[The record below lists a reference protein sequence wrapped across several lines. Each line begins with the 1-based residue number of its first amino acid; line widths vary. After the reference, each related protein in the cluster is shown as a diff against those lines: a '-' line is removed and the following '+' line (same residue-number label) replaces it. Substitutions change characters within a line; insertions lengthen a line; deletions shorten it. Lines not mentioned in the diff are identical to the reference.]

1 MKKSLI
7 IASLLCFSVALF
19 AQEQEESVK
28 GVHPYKEGENGEVS
42 KVFSHWSLIPQVGF
56 NIFDGDFN
64 SEMKHAI
71 SYPNAGIALE
81 YSFTPAWNLGI
92 DYMFNRY
99 RVTGKADERNAE
111 VLLNGYMHE
120 VGMYLS
126 LDLISLFFPREKKK
140 VVGLQPLVGLGYA
153 WYRNTVMY
161 DDYARGNTANSE
173 PQKMSSYDGAFFIRA
188 GANLEFNL
196 NRTLSLGVRAQY
208 NYFVNDYI
216 DGRGYRGVR
225 AIASKNNDGIFDITL
240 NMRIKF
246 EARPETHVRNVSN
259 EEGWVPTI
267 VVPDCVHDTVIIR
280 HDSIIVR
287 ETYHREHIEKE
298 QKRVYY
304 VYFNSNKSNLDD
316 KALITIQ
323 QVADILHEDTTLYA
337 VVTGYC
343 DNTGSASL
351 NFALGDKRADNVISE
366 LREEHAIDTAHLYA
380 MGMGKVIGRRSQ
392 AAYGPNRRAAIRLVD
407 KATFDRMKHDLDDT
421 RANRIVEE
429 DTPKAK
435 TVPLTESA
443 RPEKVNE
450 YQQRSSEEVT
460 TDKSTTLSKLARK
473 YYNNTY
479 CWVYIY
485 IANKGKI
492 TNPNSLVP
500 GTKLIIP
507 ELTQQEMQIT
517 KDESLVLFSNA
528 RQQK

>member
-240 NMRIKF
+240 NMRIKCGY
-246 EARPETHVRNVSN
+246 RPLLCRIVFTTRLSSDMIRSLFVR
-259 EEGWVPTI
+259 PTI
-267 VVPDCVHDTVIIR
+267 V
-280 HDSIIVR
+280 SISRKSRNVFI
-287 ETYHREHIEKE
+287 TYI
-298 QKRVYY
+298 
-304 VYFNSNKSNLDD
+304 ST
-316 KALITIQ
+316 AT
-323 QVADILHEDTTLYA
+323 
-337 VVTGYC
+337 
-343 DNTGSASL
+343 SL
-351 NFALGDKRADNVISE
+351 
-366 LREEHAIDTAHLYA
+366 T
-380 MGMGKVIGRRSQ
+380 
-392 AAYGPNRRAAIRLVD
+392 
-407 KATFDRMKHDLDDT
+407 
-421 RANRIVEE
+421 
-429 DTPKAK
+429 
-435 TVPLTESA
+435 
-443 RPEKVNE
+443 
-450 YQQRSSEEVT
+450 
-460 TDKSTTLSKLARK
+460 
-473 YYNNTY
+473 
-479 CWVYIY
+479 
-485 IANKGKI
+485 
-492 TNPNSLVP
+492 
-500 GTKLIIP
+500 
-507 ELTQQEMQIT
+507 
-517 KDESLVLFSNA
+517 
-528 RQQK
+528 

>member
-1 MKKSLI
+1 M
-7 IASLLCFSVALF
+7 
-19 AQEQEESVK
+19 
-28 GVHPYKEGENGEVS
+28 
-42 KVFSHWSLIPQVGF
+42 
-56 NIFDGDFN
+56 
-64 SEMKHAI
+64 
-71 SYPNAGIALE
+71 
-81 YSFTPAWNLGI
+81 
-92 DYMFNRY
+92 
-99 RVTGKADERNAE
+99 
-111 VLLNGYMHE
+111 
-120 VGMYLS
+120 
-126 LDLISLFFPREKKK
+126 
-140 VVGLQPLVGLGYA
+140 
-153 WYRNTVMY
+153 
-161 DDYARGNTANSE
+161 
-173 PQKMSSYDGAFFIRA
+173 
-188 GANLEFNL
+188 
-196 NRTLSLGVRAQY
+196 
-208 NYFVNDYI
+208 
-216 DGRGYRGVR
+216 
-225 AIASKNNDGIFDITL
+225 
-240 NMRIKF
+240 
-246 EARPETHVRNVSN
+246 
-259 EEGWVPTI
+259 
-267 VVPDCVHDTVIIR
+267 
-280 HDSIIVR
+280 
-287 ETYHREHIEKE
+287 
-298 QKRVYY
+298 
-304 VYFNSNKSNLDD
+304 
-316 KALITIQ
+316 ITIQ

-343 DNTGSASL
+343 DNTGSAAL
-351 NFALGDKRADNVISE
+351 NFALGDKRADNVIGE
-366 LREEHAIDTAHLYA
+366 LREEHAIDTARMYA
-380 MGMGKVIGRRSQ
+380 MGMGKVVGRRSQ